1 MYELLNNYHTDTHL
15 NLEFSSGGEQRSA
28 RGALVENLVKKA
40 WESNG
45 QNYVAK
51 CQDKHT
57 IPVGGE
63 ELQVGCDV
71 DLYKDG
77 TLVGIVECK
86 AYLDKCYLER
96 AITDFRYLEKLTKVP
111 KFIVSLQDAIAPKT
125 LKILKAVHEDVL
137 AEVFF
142 LVPSKRN
149 SAKPLY
155 KKEFFEPLCKE
166 RVAEFSQYLRS
177 L

>member
-1 MYELLNNYHTDTHL
+1 MYELLNNYHTDIHL

-45 QNYVAK
+45 SNYVAK
-51 CQDKHT
+51 FHVKHSV
-57 IPVGGE
+57 PVGGE
-63 ELQVGCDV
+63 KLRAGCDV
-71 DLYKDG
+71 DLYKNE

-86 AYLDKCYLER
+86 AYLDKSMLER
-96 AITDFRYLEKLTKVP
+96 AITDFRYLQKITKVP
-111 KFIVSLQDAIAPKT
+111 KFIVSLQDATDAKT
-125 LKILKAVHEDVL
+125 LRILKSIHDDVL
-137 AEVFF
+137 AEIFF
-142 LVPSKRN
+142 LIPSKRG
-149 SAKPLY
+149 SKKPLY